1 MSIMKNI
8 LITLAVGLFL
18 VSPFA
23 AQASAVVRS
32 GDSVTLSQNQSV
44 EGNFYA
50 VGSVVAL
57 SGTITG
63 DAMIVGGNVT
73 INGAVT
79 EDLAVL
85 GGAVSM
91 SASSTKDVR
100 ILAGDV
106 TISKPISGDL
116 VVVGG
121 RLTILSTGSVK
132 GDVLIYGEDA
142 TIDGAVGGQ
151 IIGNVHTLRV
161 NNTVGAGI
169 DVTSSSLTLGDQA
182 NITGDV
188 QYASANELARSPNA
202 IVTGAVMQG
211 TSGVAASDM
220 WLMLKD
226 IAIVFLISLFATLCV
241 YLLARTFV
249 EDTARQATHHVG
261 MKTLVGFGTF
271 AIAPITVGILF
282 VSMLGILVG
291 VIELALLIVLSVV
304 ALVLVNAVF
313 GALIAKYLTKKN
325 QLSVPYIIAGAIV
338 TQVCLL
344 IPFVG
349 PAIIAL
355 VFLATSGALVT
366 SFYYRLIKR

>member
-1 MSIMKNI
+1 MKNI
-8 LITLAVGLFL
+8 LITLAAWLFL

-23 AQASAVVRS
+23 AQATAVVRS

-220 WLMLKD
+220 WSMLKD

-249 EDTARQATHHVG
+249 EDTARQATRHAG